1 MNFFEK
7 IRETIMKFLEQM
19 LRKNLMSSLSLLRR
33 LKTHSRDGTT

>member
-7 IRETIMKFLEQM
+7 IRETIMKFFRTDAE
-19 LRKNLMSSLSLLRR
+19 KEFNVSLSLLRR